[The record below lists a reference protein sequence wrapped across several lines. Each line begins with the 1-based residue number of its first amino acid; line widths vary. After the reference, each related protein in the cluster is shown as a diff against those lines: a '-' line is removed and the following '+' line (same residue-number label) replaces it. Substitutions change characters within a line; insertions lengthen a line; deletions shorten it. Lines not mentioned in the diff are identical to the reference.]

1 MGLPPAGQQQA
12 AAGAMPLPLLAPP
25 GVHPPASTMP
35 SAGSAKPSISRTS
48 PLASRPAAPPASP
61 ASPSDSGAAAAAAPA
76 AASSSPSTRGEA
88 AAAAVVPSE
97 SGRSMLSYTLGL
109 LASLPPV
116 LPRGGRGRRRRGCGG
131 EFGKAPLLLC
141 RWCCCFR
148 AALKWLVRMPERLG
162 ASGLPLSCCSKRP
175 IACTQRLS
183 TDGGVAITIGCPTS
197 RWLDQTLASRPSF
210 PDNPA
215 SRNPACAHESSRPAL
230 QRHCRLRS
238 ALSRASSRDPASC
251 TNWAAIRE
259 RSAPCSFAPV
269 TWPNRTE
276 GRLRAES
283 LQRLA
288 QNPCMALSALPLPGL
303 HPAPS
308 ATQPPCQMH
317 RAMQGRTAAQGPRRR
332 ARAWRRRRR
341 RPCLVCSRRPRRRR
355 GCRGRHLPRS
365 RLRHHGPHLG
375 QPEGPHGLRHHR

>member
-1 MGLPPAGQQQA
+1 MGVLRSQSAAQQADGLTKHSPAAHHFPTTLPAGTQRA
-12 AAGAMPLPLLAPP
+12 
-25 GVHPPASTMP
+25 
-35 SAGSAKPSISRTS
+35 RTR
-48 PLASRPAAPPASP
+48 ARAQRF
-61 ASPSDSGAAAAAAPA
+61 SGTVDCDQRCLELQVA
-76 AASSSPSTRGEA
+76 TQ
-88 AAAAVVPSE
+88 
-97 SGRSMLSYTLGL
+97 
-109 LASLPPV
+109 
-116 LPRGGRGRRRRGCGG
+116 
-131 EFGKAPLLLC
+131 
-141 RWCCCFR
+141 R
-148 AALKWLVRMPERLG
+148 AA
-162 ASGLPLSCCSKRP
+162 
-175 IACTQRLS
+175 
-183 TDGGVAITIGCPTS
+183 
-197 RWLDQTLASRPSF
+197 
-210 PDNPA
+210 
-215 SRNPACAHESSRPAL
+215 H
-230 QRHCRLRS
+230 
-238 ALSRASSRDPASC
+238 
-251 TNWAAIRE
+251 NWAAIRE